1 MSFSV
6 GYVFLLPWRVW
17 PSLRWVND
25 HPFGIFVFHRKI
37 TWMPMFM
44 QNVPVILMSV
54 NVLMVVHPR
63 KLTCRTWRYPQ
74 KRKGETSRY
83 KPPIFCR
90 FQPVVFRGAGWS
102 VLGWVGSCESAWMTF
117 SSAPRIGNAAV
128 GKDIFSDP
136 RNPTNH
142 RNFGWL
148 DWVLKFGSLGSWS
161 FWGVE
166 VQGLTADGWDLHLF
180 LFGDLET
187 W

>member
-1 MSFSV
+1 MSFYKAFTSWR
-6 GYVFLLPWRVW
+6 GEWITLLGSSFFIGR
-17 PSLRWVND
+17 SLGCLCLCTMSLWSWWWV
-25 HPFGIFVFHRKI
+25 R
-37 TWMPMFM
+37 
-44 QNVPVILMSV
+44 
-54 NVLMVVHPR
+54 VLMVVHPR

-83 KPPIFCR
+83 KPQTFYR
-90 FQPVVFRGAGWS
+90 FQPLVFRGAGWS